1 MKKVK
6 KFLIIVAL
14 FCIIFLIVLNYSMP
28 KYDNLARKE
37 DVITQQYSKKS
48 IEKLANTIE
57 QSQLDFS
64 DLEAQFSIE
73 CIRKTHQG
81 YYAVL
86 LQSDGSNVFIFMDD
100 HLSVTKL
107 LSFTYF
113 MTKDEFVHLCF
124 NNKNTTISEI
134 LLKDRNTLPTP
145 TSMTVQT
152 AHIVQE
158 GVIIVTYRTFENGEV
173 LNEAVVDSIE
183 FFDNATIAAA
193 ESHYALKHVPYIL
206 EIDKAN

>member
-1 MKKVK
+1 MKKVG
-6 KFLIIVAL
+6 FFIIIVVP
-14 FCIIFLIVLNYSMP
+14 FCIIFLVILNYSMP
-28 KYDNLARKE
+28 IFDNLARKE

-57 QSQLDFS
+57 QSQLDLS

-73 CIRKTHQG
+73 CMRKTHQG

-107 LSFTYF
+107 LSFSHF
-113 MTKDEFVHLCF
+113 MTKDEFEHFCL
-124 NNKNTTISEI
+124 NNKNTTISDI
-134 LLKDRNTLPTP
+134 LQKDRNTLPTP

-158 GVIIVTYRTFENGEV
+158 GVIIVTYRTLENGEV
-173 LNEAVVDSIE
+173 LNEAVVDGVK
-183 FFDNATIAAA
+183 FFDNSTIAAA
-193 ESHYALKHVPYIL
+193 ESHYALKHIPYIL